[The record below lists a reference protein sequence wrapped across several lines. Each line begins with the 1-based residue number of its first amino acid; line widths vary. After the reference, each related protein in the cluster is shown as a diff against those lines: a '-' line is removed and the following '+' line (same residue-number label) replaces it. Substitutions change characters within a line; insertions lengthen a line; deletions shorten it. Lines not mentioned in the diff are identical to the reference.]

1 MAFAQTSPVTV
12 TGFLTDTSCGKRG
25 ATSLHID
32 CPKRK
37 VAAGT
42 AKYAIYDQASRRLY
56 VLACAAP
63 VSSDA
68 AAWPGGSD
76 DWKNLDQSCVEQY
89 LGQRVRISGTVTA
102 SRLSR
107 AGQVLAPDD
116 SSSASS
122 ASSTSTASTS
132 PLKVVPLPRSLDSS
146 TPIAGVLTIS
156 TVASPPVVRRP

>member
-1 MAFAQTSPVTV
+1 MMRKQIGTVALLLSVSAMAFGQATTSVTL

-25 ATSLHID
+25 ATPLHID

-42 AKYAIYDQASRRLY
+42 AKYALYDEASKRLY

-63 VSSDA
+63 ATSSQ
-68 AAWPGGSD
+68 WPASSE
-76 DWKNLDQSCVEQY
+76 DWKNLDQQCVEPY

-122 ASSTSTASTS
+122 ASSTSS
-132 PLKVVPLPRSLDSS
+132 
-146 TPIAGVLTIS
+146 AG
-156 TVASPPVVRRP
+156 